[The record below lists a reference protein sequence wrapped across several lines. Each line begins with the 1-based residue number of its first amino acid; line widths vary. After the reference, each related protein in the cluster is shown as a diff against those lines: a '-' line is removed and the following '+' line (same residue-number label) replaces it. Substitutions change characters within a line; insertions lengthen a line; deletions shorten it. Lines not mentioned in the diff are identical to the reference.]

1 MLAEHRASCGLYRHG
16 QNRFALNFD
25 YYNKLTDDLLSDVN
39 LPTSAGFSSFKGN
52 VGQVENRGFELGA
65 NAYLIR
71 DTKPIENGRILSCT
85 RLAFLQIFCL
95 GKQPGSQA
103 AAGLDAHFLHF
114 ILARD
119 HIAAHFFEP
128 LGGQFFQLVV
138 HQIEA

>member
-1 MLAEHRASCGLYRHG
+1 MNENLYRPAQGAWHSRVG
-16 QNRFALNFD
+16 R
-25 YYNKLTDDLLSDVN
+25 SC
-39 LPTSAGFSSFKGN
+39 FSRVCGC
-52 VGQVENRGFELGA
+52 A
-65 NAYLIR
+65 TPYLIR
-71 DTKPIENGRILSCT
+71 DTEPMENGRILSCT

-95 GKQPGSQA
+95 GKQPGRQA